1 MVHYGVQIENFLKK
15 YPLDGVQE
23 DWSTLRAE
31 MGELTTGFGIT
42 WEQGHA
48 IGAPVGMVDVKSL
61 CQHLEDVADHWKE
74 ALDSALDASKLNG
87 TKTEDEYNQ
96 YVKEFRDATNTL
108 QDHYN
113 GDQAKDDAKEVLTR
127 GKRIDDF
134 MRKHPLTS
142 NVQDMW
148 VPVRTDLQRLAK
160 FYELGWNWQ

>member
-1 MVHYGVQIENFLKK
+1 M
-15 YPLDGVQE
+15 
-23 DWSTLRAE
+23 
-31 MGELTTGFGIT
+31 
-42 WEQGHA
+42 
-48 IGAPVGMVDVKSL
+48 
-61 CQHLEDVADHWKE
+61 KE

-127 GKRIDDF
+127 GKKIDDF

-160 FYELGWNWQ
+160 FYALGWNWQ